1 MTGSKMT
8 HFGFIKLKN
17 HLSLMKVKEKVKQK
31 TILLGKKLGKMN
43 KPEIP
48 EVDRIAAML
57 LVQEGYTYAQI
68 AEKLKISKGAIS
80 KIKNV

>member
-1 MTGSKMT
+1 
-8 HFGFIKLKN
+8 
-17 HLSLMKVKEKVKQK
+17 
-31 TILLGKKLGKMN
+31 MN

-68 AEKLKISKGAIS
+68 SEKLKISKEAIY
-80 KIKNV
+80 KIKIDQMRQDPTKIAYAQED

>member
-1 MTGSKMT
+1 
-8 HFGFIKLKN
+8 
-17 HLSLMKVKEKVKQK
+17 
-31 TILLGKKLGKMN
+31 MN

-80 KIKNV
+80 KIKKRLDETGSYKNRLRS